1 MTEWSALPWDT
12 IILIIVISILIPIIL
27 AFIYI
32 KIRRFEEFGIA
43 IGLFFI
49 ILSSVSFFYLIPH
62 EIVEKS
68 MLPEDYI
75 WEDIGNV
82 HYWERNSVFAPSEG
96 YFEMPYQITG
106 LFSKR
111 QPIVK
116 DFEGR
121 QVIHATYYDDEKK
134 EMIIH
139 DALYDENG
147 EIFRVI
153 NEMEPISE
161 WYRID
166 SLLSSLEFVN
176 IDAGRMGIPANSN
189 RTSNKV
195 GWVESNGQENETEN
209 VVLVRDMEK
218 IDEVFIDGVKA
229 QVWEST
235 IYNKPVVWHKKPYI
249 CDETLRLIVNP
260 KTGYILYIYRH
271 LVISA
276 RLSQFIDIYSPET
289 LKYPSVNR
297 YLKLTDPIGEAA
309 LLVYE
314 TTDNSLADHINS
326 VKGLYNDITYI
337 PLVICIPLF
346 IIGLLILWRYGGR
359 SNYWKRHKTL
369 DDDFVSLRSTYIP
382 RRFRTLKKVL
392 IIIITGIV
400 VVASLTSI
408 IIMFNYYEEK
418 PFKEGDVGEL
428 FFEEELPTPPGSNRG
443 IDLGRHVLEPID
455 EGAHKY
461 SRREWWYFIVFFN
474 EPGSDL
480 VNWSMIVSFN
490 KMASNDIR
498 FLKRDNLFVILY
510 DNNNESYNYC
520 SLDKQ
525 RSVLQA
531 DGPGVDVTFENS
543 WAKGEYPNWHVHTE
557 NAENGFIADLDFTA
571 NFLPIWVIG
580 RSPNLPYAK
589 DFAGNYYI
597 PRCEVKGN
605 ITFKGNSYSV
615 HGIGY
620 HDHVW
625 ETLTSRIITN
635 GWEWLNVHFDNGW
648 EIYLSKFNFR
658 TLFNRYAAALILSP
672 DNRNM
677 VEFNKFSV
685 EYIETAASQELPLIK
700 HPLKIH
706 VMATKD
712 DMILNMDI
720 EIYNTCDI
728 VWKLARTGI
737 FEGPCSVS
745 GTFSWLGFSV
755 DLNGYGMSETTR
767 VKYLLERPRL
777 LIK

>member
-1 MTEWSALPWDT
+1 MVEWSALPWDT
-12 IILIIVISILIPIIL
+12 IILIIVISILIPLLL

-32 KIRRFEEFGIA
+32 KIRRFEELGIA
-43 IGLFFI
+43 IGLFLI

-62 EIVEKS
+62 EIVEKA

-106 LFSKR
+106 LFSER
-111 QPIVK
+111 QPIIK
-116 DFEGR
+116 NFKGR
-121 QVIHATYYDDEKK
+121 QVIHATYYDDAKK

-139 DALYDENG
+139 DALYDENN

-153 NEMEPISE
+153 NEMMPISE

-166 SLLSSLEFVN
+166 SLLSSLEFANV
-176 IDAGRMGIPANSN
+176 DAGRMGIPANSN
-189 RTSNKV
+189 RAREKI
-195 GWVESNGQENETEN
+195 GWVESNGQEKETEK

-218 IDEVFIDGVKA
+218 IDEGFIDGVKA

-235 IYNKPVVWHKKPYI
+235 IYNKPIVWHETSYI
-249 CDETLRLIVNP
+249 CDETLRLTVNP
-260 KTGYILYIYRH
+260 KTGYILSIYRH

-276 RLSQFIDIYSPET
+276 RLSQFIDIYSPEI
-289 LKYPSVNR
+289 LKYRSVNR

-309 LLVYE
+309 LLIYE
-314 TTDNSLADHINS
+314 TTDNSLAEHIDS
-326 VKGLYNDITYI
+326 VKGLHNDITYI

-346 IIGLLILWRYGGR
+346 LIGLLILWRYGGR
-359 SNYWKRHKTL
+359 SNYWKRHKAF
-369 DDDFVSLRSTYIP
+369 DDDFVSLRSTYTP
-382 RRFRTLKKVL
+382 SRSRTLKKVL
-392 IIIITGIV
+392 IIIIVGIV

-408 IIMFNYYEEK
+408 ITMFDYYEEK
-418 PFKEGDVGEL
+418 PSTKGDIGEL

-443 IDLGRHVLEPID
+443 IDLGRHVLEPDD
-455 EGAHKY
+455 EGAHKS
-461 SRREWWYFIVFFN
+461 SRREWWYFNVFFN

-480 VNWSMIVSFN
+480 PNWSMIVSFN
-490 KMASNDIR
+490 KMALNDIR
-498 FLKRDNLFVILY
+498 FLKRDNLFLILY
-510 DNNNESYNYC
+510 DNTGESYNYGT
-520 SLDKQ
+520 LDQQ
-525 RSVLQA
+525 RGVLQA

-543 WAKGEYPNWHVHTE
+543 WAKGEYPNWQVHTE

-571 NFLPIWVIG
+571 DFLPVWVLG
-580 RSPNLPYAK
+580 RSPNLPRAK
-589 DFAGNYYI
+589 DFSGSYYI
-597 PRCEVKGN
+597 PRCIVKGN
-605 ITFKGNSYSV
+605 VTFNGDTYSV
-615 HGIGY
+615 SGIGY
-620 HDHVW
+620 HDHMW
-625 ETLTSRIITN
+625 ETLTRRFITN
-635 GWEWLNVHFDNGW
+635 GWEWLNIHFDNGW

-658 TLFNRYAAALILSP
+658 SLLNRYAASLVLSP

-677 VEFNKFSV
+677 VEFNKFSI
-685 EYIETAASQELPLIK
+685 EYIETATPPELPLMK
-700 HPLKIH
+700 HPLKIR
-706 VMATKD
+706 VKATRD
-712 DMILNMDI
+712 DMVLNMDI

-745 GTFSWLGFSV
+745 GTFSWSGHSV
-755 DLNGYGMSETTR
+755 ELNGYGMSEVTR

>member
-1 MTEWSALPWDT
+1 MVEWSALPWDT
-12 IILIIVISILIPIIL
+12 IVLIIVISVIIPIL
-27 AFIYI
+27 FTFIYI
-32 KIRRFEEFGIA
+32 KIRRYEEIGIA
-43 IGLFFI
+43 IGLFLI
-49 ILSSVSFFYLIPH
+49 ILSSVSFFYLIPN
-62 EIVEKS
+62 EIVEKA
-68 MLPEDYI
+68 MLPEDYM
-75 WEDIGNV
+75 WEDIGDV
-82 HYWERNSVFAPSEG
+82 YYWERNAVFAPSEG

-116 DFEGR
+116 NFKGR

-139 DALYDENG
+139 DALYDENN

-176 IDAGRMGIPANSN
+176 VDAGKMGIPANSN

-195 GWVESNGQENETEN
+195 GWVESNGHENEEEN

-218 IDEVFIDGVKA
+218 IDEGFINGVKA

-235 IYNKPVVWHKKPYI
+235 INNKPIVWHETPYF
-249 CDETLRLIVNP
+249 CDETLRLTVNP
-260 KTGYILYIYRH
+260 KTGYILHLYRH

-289 LKYPSVNR
+289 LNHRSVNR
-297 YLKLTDPIGEAA
+297 YLKSTDPIGEAA
-309 LLVYE
+309 LLIYE
-314 TTDNSLADHINS
+314 TTDNSLAEHIDS
-326 VKGLYNDITYI
+326 VKELYNDITYI
-337 PLVICIPLF
+337 PLILCVPLF
-346 IIGLLILWRYGGR
+346 LIGLLILWRYGGR
-359 SNYWKRHKTL
+359 SNYWKRQKSF
-369 DDDFVSLRSTYIP
+369 DDDFVSLRPTYIP
-382 RRFRTLKKVL
+382 SRLRTIKKVL
-392 IIIITGIV
+392 IIIIVGIV
-400 VVASLTSI
+400 IVASLTSI
-408 IIMFNYYEEK
+408 ITMFDYYEEK
-418 PFKEGDVGEL
+418 PSTKEDVGEL
-428 FFEEELPTPPGSNRG
+428 FFEEVLPTPPGSNRG
-443 IDLGRHVLEPID
+443 IDLGRHVLEPVD
-455 EGAHKY
+455 EGAHKS
-461 SRREWWYFIVFFN
+461 SRREWWYFNVFFN

-490 KMASNDIR
+490 KMAFNDIR

-510 DNNNESYNYC
+510 DNTSGSYDYGTF
-520 SLDKQ
+520 DK
-525 RSVLQA
+525 RRGVLQA

-543 WAKGEYPNWHVHTE
+543 WAKGEYPNWQVHTE

-571 NFLPIWVIG
+571 DFLPVWVLG
-580 RSPNLPYAK
+580 RSSNLPRAK
-589 DFAGNYYI
+589 YNAGDYYI
-597 PRCEVKGN
+597 PRCIVKGN
-605 ITFKGNSYSV
+605 ITFNGNTYSV
-615 HGIGY
+615 CGTGY

-635 GWEWLNVHFDNGW
+635 GWEWLNIHFDNGW
-648 EIYLSKFNFR
+648 EMYLSKFIFR
-658 TLFNRYAAALILSP
+658 TPLNRYAAALILSP

-685 EYIETAASQELPLIK
+685 EYTETAAPQELPLMK
-700 HPLKIH
+700 HPLKIR
-706 VMATKD
+706 VEATND
-712 DMILNMDI
+712 NMVLNMDI

-728 VWKLARTGI
+728 VWRLARTGI

-745 GTFSWLGFSV
+745 GTFSWSGHSV
-755 DLNGYGMSETTR
+755 KLNGYGMSEVTR